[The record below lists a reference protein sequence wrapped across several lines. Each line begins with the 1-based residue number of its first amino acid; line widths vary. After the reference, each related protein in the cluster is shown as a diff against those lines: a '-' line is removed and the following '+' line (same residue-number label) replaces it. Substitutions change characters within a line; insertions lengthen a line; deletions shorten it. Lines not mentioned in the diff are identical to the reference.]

1 MIPQTD
7 ELITADLALMRRRKK
22 ALYQRSHEW
31 QTYTAVEV
39 EEAPQGTLSTRE
51 WATLY
56 HVARERMSVRLAR
69 WQGQGFAKRFKL
81 PGHQKYVWTIIAEKL
96 PADYE
101 KSDKLKDILRL
112 IKPVIHNPQ
121 YIVF

>member
-1 MIPQTD
+1 MIKTD
-7 ELITADLALMRRRKK
+7 DLIVADLALLRRRKK

-31 QTYTAVEV
+31 ADYTAEEV
-39 EEAPQGTLSTRE
+39 QEAPQGALSTRE
-51 WATLY
+51 WARHY

-81 PGHQKYVWTIIAEKL
+81 PGHQEYVWTITEDKL
-96 PADYE
+96 PVDYV
-101 KSDKLKDILRL
+101 KPDKLNDILRL